1 MKPIDP
7 QLTPAQGATHALHGP
22 VAIEVSFEFFPPADA
37 VTEATLWSSLAR
49 LAPLAPRFV
58 SVTYGA
64 DGSTRER
71 THNMVTRIQRRTAL
85 TGAPHLTCIGASR
98 DEILAIASGYWDEGI
113 RHLVALRG
121 DPPQGQGAY
130 RPQARGFAH
139 AADLVAGLARL
150 APFDISVAAYPEVHP
165 EARSAA
171 ADLDNLRRKIEA
183 ESFDAVFAPAACT
196 EIAFLDVSVPIAYS
210 SDTTFA
216 LVKDYYDIYSNLLDT
231 SIREGHFVEE
241 AAIQKARLLIYPS
254 EWAAESAVRDYGAD
268 RSKIRVIPFGA
279 NLEEIPPRESVL
291 QKKKSDR
298 CELLF
303 VGVDWVR
310 KGGEIAVETLVKL
323 REMGVPAQLTVCGCT
338 PPTESARAM
347 LTVIPFIDK
356 HDDAQRRRLVELYS
370 MSDFFLLPTRAES
383 FGIVFCEASAFGLPA
398 ITTDTGGVSG
408 VVRDGENGFMLP
420 LSAGASEYA
429 RLISELWRD
438 CEAYSALAHSSR
450 AAFEQR
456 LNWDAWGAQV
466 NKLLAAI
473 C

>member
-1 MKPIDP
+1 MKIAFVTSDDP
-7 QLTPAQGATHALHGP
+7 RDKRTWSGIPYHMARALEKHCGEVGYLGP
-22 VAIEVSFEFFPPADA
+22 VRPLRRVVGSIRKRITKALVGRNYDHLHS
-37 VTEATLWSSLAR
+37 LSLAR
-49 LAPLAPRFV
+49 E
-58 SVTYGA
+58 YG
-64 DGSTRER
+64 D
-71 THNMVTRIQRRTAL
+71 V
-85 TGAPHLTCIGASR
+85 
-98 DEILAIASGYWDEGI
+98 
-113 RHLVALRG
+113 
-121 DPPQGQGAY
+121 
-130 RPQARGFAH
+130 F
-139 AADLVAGLARL
+139 
-150 APFDISVAAYPEVHP
+150 
-165 EARSAA
+165 
-171 ADLDNLRRKIEA
+171 RRKIEA